1 MSNLNYL
8 FTHDYYPDA
17 GFTFSN
23 FGQCNQELI
32 RAVFSAS
39 GEEIPFGDR
48 GFVLETTYPG
58 LVFGLGNA
66 HEASK
71 DAVTGDEK
79 EGAQIKLGFTLDYVT
94 GLPIIPGSTVKGV
107 IRSAFR
113 HYKDA
118 IRSDLF
124 SLMKQVFGSDT
135 GAANQNSR
143 GQCVFYD
150 AVPVRP
156 NQFGILFGKDN
167 ITPHKADD
175 PAYDELVNPNPLTML
190 KVLPGVQYL
199 FRFGMDRLTHVDD
212 DKKERILFLFEEILL
227 NLGIGAKTNV
237 GFGRLVKPKDTH
249 DAPYKMLVYSGQ
261 ATNQQNQAGAA
272 NPAGGNAP
280 GRGAQMGGRS
290 SQKSMPVERK
300 SDAGQPKRNQFSK
313 NSEKGQVFQQKTPD
327 VSVQKPQKKGYC
339 QAEGCNEKAMVDEK
353 GVPESLC
360 QKHWEESVAKL
371 TALNQRRK

>member
-17 GFTFSN
+17 GFTFCN
-23 FGQCNQELI
+23 FERCNQELV

-39 GEEIPFGDR
+39 EEVIPFGDH

-107 IRSAFR
+107 IRSALR
-113 HYKDA
+113 HYQEA
-118 IRSDLF
+118 VSSDLF

-135 GAANQNSR
+135 GVAKQNCR

-150 AVPVRP
+150 AVPVRASEEK
-156 NQFGILFGKDN
+156 LFGLDN
-167 ITPHKADD
+167 ITPHQCLDD
-175 PAYDELVNPNPLTML
+175 REYDELVNPNPLTML

-199 FRFGMDRLTHVDD
+199 FRFGMDRLMYVDG
-212 DKKERILFLFEEILL
+212 DKKERILDKGKKERILDLFKEILL

-237 GFGRLVKPKDTH
+237 GFGRLVEPKDTPA
-249 DAPYKMLVYSGQ
+249 APYKMLVYSRQ

-272 NPAGGNAP
+272 NQAGGNVP
-280 GRGAQMGGRS
+280 GRGGDSRISRKEARRCS
-290 SQKSMPVERK
+290 RAYLHRK
-300 SDAGQPKRNQFSK
+300 SGRR
-313 NSEKGQVFQQKTPD
+313 VFASIPD
-327 VSVQKPQKKGYC
+327 VAKKH
-339 QAEGCNEKAMVDEK
+339 
-353 GVPESLC
+353 P
-360 QKHWEESVAKL
+360 
-371 TALNQRRK
+371 